1 MLARLKS
8 SVFNLRIGSK
18 LAITSGLIVVVVAV
32 MAAAQ
37 LVSMGAISS
46 SNAVASQQQD
56 VARDVMAAKASV
68 RALEVGVLELRLA
81 RSPAE
86 VRNANDRIRSQKQV
100 SQSYISPLIDGVQ
113 TEEDRER
120 LRKISKSVDEF
131 VNRAQEIT
139 SKKTEIFGADAK
151 ASKENMTPS
160 ELAAYVAELNEDI
173 FRMVRL
179 RLQPLA
185 SDISTLIEQV
195 DEDAMKAA
203 AEMRAEVSNIER
215 NARVMLMG
223 FALATLLIAIGIVLF
238 SFRTIAAPVRAL
250 ADSMRKLAEG
260 DFGLVLPGLGRKD
273 EIGDVAQA
281 VETFKVKSAEK
292 ARAEAQA
299 NADRELVE
307 ASERA
312 ERERIA
318 AEEKAEHER
327 EAAAAR
333 AAALARVMNDFDAAV
348 GGIAKAAMAGDFSQ
362 RVPLE
367 GKDGVIRSL
376 AEAMNTMCDNVGHV
390 LEDLVHMLTA
400 LAEGDLSQRIETDY
414 HGTFGLLKDSANT
427 TAERLSQ
434 TISDLKGVAAEVSNA
449 ASEIS
454 VSTTDLSQRTEEQA
468 AGLEETSASME
479 QIAVTVRKNA
489 ENAQEANQLSG
500 TTFQVADRGG
510 TIISEAVSAMAR
522 IEESS
527 NKIADTIGIIDEI
540 ARQTNMLALNAAV
553 EAARAGD
560 AGRGFAV
567 VASEVRS
574 LAQRSS
580 QAAKD
585 IKDLI
590 VKSSSQ
596 VKDGVGL
603 VNRAGTSLNEI
614 VGSIKKVSAI
624 VADIA
629 TASAEQAT
637 GLDQINRALSQMDE
651 VTQQNSALVEENA
664 ATAKTLEHQ
673 VSAMDERVNAFR
685 LDERHMAPIVSP
697 VKSPRERAKAAKA
710 AAASASATPARSH
723 STPVRR
729 GGPVGR
735 IQAGLAVALN
745 ANNEFED
752 F

>member
-1 MLARLKS
+1 MIARLKS
-8 SVFNLRIGSK
+8 SAYNLRIGSK
-18 LAITSGLIVVVVAV
+18 LAITSGVIVLVVAV
-32 MAAAQ
+32 MAVAQ
-37 LVSMGAISS
+37 LVSTAAISR
-46 SNAVASQQQD
+46 SNATASQQQD
-56 VARDVMAAKASV
+56 IARDVMAAKASV
-68 RALEVGVLELRLA
+68 RALETGVLELRLA
-81 RSPAE
+81 RSTSE
-86 VRNANDRIRSQKQV
+86 VRNASDRIRSQKQV
-100 SQSYISPLIDGVQ
+100 SQSYITPLIDNVR
-113 TEEDRER
+113 TEEDRDR
-120 LRKISKSVDEF
+120 LRKISASVDEF
-131 VNRAQEIT
+131 VTRTQEINA
-139 SKKTEIFGADAK
+139 KKADIFGADAK
-151 ASKENMTPS
+151 AAKDNMTPS
-160 ELAAYVAELNEDI
+160 EQAAHVSELNEDI
-173 FRMVRL
+173 FRLVRL

-185 SDISTLIEQV
+185 SEISTLIEQV
-195 DEDAMKAA
+195 DENATHSAS
-203 AEMRAEVSNIER
+203 EMRANVSIIER
-215 NARVMLMG
+215 NARLMLMG
-223 FALATLLIAIGIVLF
+223 FSCVTLLIAIGIVIF
-238 SFRTIAAPVRAL
+238 SFRTIAAPMRAL
-250 ADSMRKLAEG
+250 AQSMRRLAEG

-281 VETFKVKSAEK
+281 VETFKVKAAEK
-292 ARAEAQA
+292 ARVEAQA
-299 NADRELVE
+299 NAERELIE

-312 ERERIA
+312 EREAIA

-327 EAAAAR
+327 QATIAR
-333 AAALARVMNDFDAAV
+333 DAALARVMNDFDLAV

-367 GKDGVIRSL
+367 GKEGVIRSL

-390 LEDLVHMLTA
+390 LDDLVHMLAA
-400 LAEGDLSQRIETDY
+400 LAEGDLSQRIQTEY
-414 HGTFGLLKDSANT
+414 HGTFGLLKDSANM
-427 TAERLSQ
+427 TAERLSE
-434 TISDLKGVAAEVSNA
+434 TIADLKGVAAEVSNA
-449 ASEIS
+449 ANEIS
-454 VSTTDLSQRTEEQA
+454 YSTTDLSQRTEEQA

-479 QIAVTVRKNA
+479 QIASTVKKNA
-489 ENAQEANQLSG
+489 ENAQEADHLSSA
-500 TTFQVADRGG
+500 TYQVAERGG
-510 TIISEAVSAMAR
+510 AVIADTVSAMAR

-596 VKDGVGL
+596 VRDGVSL
-603 VNRAGTSLNEI
+603 VNRAGNSLAEI
-614 VGSIKKVSAI
+614 VESVRKVSGI

-637 GLDQINRALSQMDE
+637 GLDQINRALSQMDV

-673 VSAMDERVNAFR
+673 VAAMDERVRLFR
-685 LDERHMAPIVSP
+685 LDKRYDAPIVSP
-697 VKSPRERAKAAKA
+697 SRNSQGPSRAAKPAVSSQA
-710 AAASASATPARSH
+710 AAT
-723 STPVRR
+723 RR

-735 IQAGLAVALN
+735 MQAGLAVALN
-745 ANNEFED
+745 TESEFED